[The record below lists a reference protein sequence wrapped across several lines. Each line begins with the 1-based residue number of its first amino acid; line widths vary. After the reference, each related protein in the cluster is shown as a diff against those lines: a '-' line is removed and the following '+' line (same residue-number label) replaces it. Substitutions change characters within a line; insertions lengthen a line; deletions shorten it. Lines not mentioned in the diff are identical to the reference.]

1 MTSLREVLEAQVRD
15 GVVPGVVAL
24 VARGDDAEV
33 AAAGSVDVEGSA
45 PMARDS
51 IFRIASITKPI
62 TAAAVMMLVDDGRLS
77 LDDAVSRWLPE
88 LASPMVVRTPTSAL
102 DDVAPA
108 DRPVTVT
115 DLLTSRAGHGF
126 PSDFTLPAL
135 APLFGELLQGP
146 PQPQEVTPTDEWMA
160 TLGRI
165 PMLHQPGDGWL
176 YNTSSDIQGV
186 LVARVSGQPLP
197 EFLAERVFAPLGMV
211 DTGFAVPAGKLER
224 FTSYYRP
231 GESGALELVDA
242 PDGQWS
248 RQPAFPSG
256 AGGLVSTLGDWHAF
270 ARMLLDDGTVH
281 GRRLLSTEA
290 IRRMT
295 TDHLTPSQREAA
307 GLFLEGQGW
316 GFGGSVD
323 ITAVE
328 PWNVI
333 GRYGWV
339 GGTGTAA
346 HIVPAT
352 GLITIVLTQVE
363 MSGPTPP
370 KLMTAFWR
378 YAAEA
383 SGIEHV

>member
-1 MTSLREVLEAQVRD
+1 
-15 GVVPGVVAL
+15 
-24 VARGDDAEV
+24 
-33 AAAGSVDVEGSA
+33 
-45 PMARDS
+45 
-51 IFRIASITKPI
+51 
-62 TAAAVMMLVDDGRLS
+62 MMLVDDGRLS

-88 LASPMVVRTPTSAL
+88 LAMPMVVRTPTSAL

-146 PQPQEVTPTDEWMA
+146 PQPQEVAPTDEWMA

-242 PDGQWS
+242 PDGQC
-248 RQPAFPSG
+248 
-256 AGGLVSTLGDWHAF
+256 
-270 ARMLLDDGTVH
+270 
-281 GRRLLSTEA
+281 
-290 IRRMT
+290 
-295 TDHLTPSQREAA
+295 
-307 GLFLEGQGW
+307 
-316 GFGGSVD
+316 
-323 ITAVE
+323 
-328 PWNVI
+328 
-333 GRYGWV
+333 RYGAPSIDGSSDAV
-339 GGTGTAA
+339 TTSATGTPAA
-346 HIVPAT
+346 AAT
-352 GLITIVLTQVE
+352 R
-363 MSGPTPP
+363 S
-370 KLMTAFWR
+370 TA
-378 YAAEA
+378 A
-383 SGIEHV
+383 SCSIECS

>member
-146 PQPQEVTPTDEWMA
+146 PQPQEVAPTDEWMA

-242 PDGQWS
+242 PNGQWS

-256 AGGLVSTLGDWHAF
+256 ATGQTEFHDLYND
-270 ARMLLDDGTVH
+270 
-281 GRRLLSTEA
+281 LLSRARVAVAEPS
-290 IRRMT
+290 RR
-295 TDHLTPSQREAA
+295 A
-307 GLFLEGQGW
+307 GRQLPPQLRL
-316 GFGGSVD
+316 
-323 ITAVE
+323 
-328 PWNVI
+328 
-333 GRYGWV
+333 GR
-339 GGTGTAA
+339 A
-346 HIVPAT
+346 
-352 GLITIVLTQVE
+352 
-363 MSGPTPP
+363 S
-370 KLMTAFWR
+370 
-378 YAAEA
+378 AAESAITNATRWPTLRTA
-383 SGIEHV
+383 SDANGGRAVPYPWPRARCPPA